1 MGQNVVSQ
9 SDCKIL
15 NQPYFQ
21 NNSMKEP
28 DILHVVQIHVSLKLI
43 KKLLRRYGQKMSV
56 VS

>member
-1 MGQNVVSQ
+1 
-9 SDCKIL
+9 
-15 NQPYFQ
+15 
-21 NNSMKEP
+21 MKEP

>member
-43 KKLLRRYGQKMSV
+43 KKLLRRHGQKMSV